1 MRANSS
7 DRPASPRPPRWADRL
22 LELLVAPHLREDVQG
37 DLHEVFYKQLK
48 QDGVTKARR
57 AFVWAVLNYLNPF
70 FFRRKPTDYPKP
82 TPTAMIRNYFKIAL
96 RNLERKKAYT
106 LINVSGLALG
116 MTCGILIFKLISYHL
131 NFDTF
136 HPNADRIYRFVT
148 EQHRETVSYKPNVPN
163 PFGKVFR
170 NDYTFGEKVARIASS
185 NDVLISLRNGGQIQ
199 KFKEN
204 AGVAFVETD
213 FFDIFNYPLLRGD
226 FKTVL
231 SEPNTAILTEKM
243 AKKYFGDRNPINQT
257 FRLDNKVQFRITGI
271 LKDLPVNTD
280 RKTEIFLSYNTL
292 KQYDEWMASD
302 ESWGGM
308 NSAMQCFVRLKPGVS
323 PEQVEQVLPAY
334 VKKYR
339 PTSKNVHHYKLQP
352 LADIH
357 FNPRYGGTISKS
369 NLWILGGIG
378 FFLIITA
385 CINFINLATAQ
396 ALNRSKE
403 VGVRKVLGSFRGQLF
418 WQFIAETGLI
428 TTLAI
433 FLACTAAW
441 LLLPSVNNWF
451 QVQISLN
458 PLEDWRLA
466 LFLPALALVVTL
478 FAGSYPGLILAGFQ
492 PVLALKGKVSQQH
505 IGGFNTRRTLIV
517 GQFAISQALI
527 IGMIV
532 ITDQMRFTTQSDL
545 GFDKEAVVMLPIA
558 PESKP
563 VTIKTVKNQLA
574 QIPGV
579 QTVSVCQSA
588 PASNYNVW
596 NTSPRYDNRIE
607 EEQFSVS
614 VKAADEQYL
623 PMFGLKLVAGRN
635 LFPAD
640 SAREFLVNEMFAKKL
655 GLKSSQEIIG
665 KTLSLD
671 KGQTTGPIVGVVS
684 DFHDRSFHEDI
695 NAICIMSAS
704 DLYGSYAV
712 KIDRATVKPTLA
724 ALEKTWSELH
734 PDQLYEYEFLD
745 EHIANFYKAEDLML
759 KLIQTFAAIAVFIG
773 GLGLYGL
780 VSFMAAQKTKEIGI
794 RKVLGS
800 SAGQILWIFG
810 KEFSRL
816 ILIAF
821 AVAAPVAYY
830 GMNAWLKHFTF
841 HIDLGPGI
849 FAIAVA
855 STFLIALLTV
865 GFQSLKAAGMNPV
878 KALRSE

>member
-1 MRANSS
+1 MK
-7 DRPASPRPPRWADRL
+7 PPRWADRL
-22 LELLVAPHLREDVQG
+22 LEIFVAPHLREDVQG
-37 DLHEVFYKQLK
+37 DLHEVFYKQLE
-48 QDGVTKARR
+48 QNGLVKARR
-57 AFVWAVLNYLNPF
+57 AFIWAVLHYLQPYF
-70 FFRRKPTDYPKP
+70 FKRKPSGHPKP
-82 TPTAMIRNYFKIAL
+82 SHTAMIRNYFQIAL
-96 RNLERKKAYT
+96 RNLERKKSYT
-106 LINVSGLALG
+106 FINVSGLALG
-116 MTCGILIFKLISYHL
+116 MACGILIFMLISYHL
-131 NFDTF
+131 SFDNF
-136 HPNADRIYRFVT
+136 HANADRIYRFVT
-148 EQHRETVSYKPNVPN
+148 EQHRETVSYRPNVPN

-185 NDVLISLRNGGQIQ
+185 NDVLISLKTGGEIR
-199 KFKEN
+199 KFKED
-204 AGVAFVETD
+204 AGVAFAETD

-231 SEPNTAILTEKM
+231 REPNTAILTERM
-243 AKKYFGDRNPINQT
+243 ARKYFGDQNPINQT
-257 FRLDNKVQFRITGI
+257 FHLDNKVQFRITGI
-271 LKDLPVNTD
+271 LKDLPVHTD

-292 KQYDEWMASD
+292 RQYDEWMASD

-308 NSAMQCFVRLKPGVS
+308 NSAMQCFVQLKPGVS
-323 PEQVEQVLPAY
+323 PAQVEEVLPAY

-339 PTSKNVHHYKLQP
+339 PTNKNVHHYKLQP

-357 FNPRYGGTISKS
+357 FNPRYGGAISKS
-369 NLWILGGIG
+369 NLWVLACIG
-378 FFLIITA
+378 FFLIVTA

-433 FLACTAAW
+433 FLACVTAW
-441 LLLPSVNNWF
+441 LLLPSVNDWF

-458 PLEDWRLA
+458 PLNDWGLA
-466 LFLPALALVVTL
+466 LFLPALAVVVTF

-492 PVLALKGKVSQQH
+492 PVVALKGKLSQPH

-532 ITDQMRFTTQSDL
+532 ITDQMRYSTQSDL

-558 PESKP
+558 PDTKP
-563 VTIKTVKNQLA
+563 ISLKTVKHQLA

-579 QTVSVCQSA
+579 KTVSVCQSA

-596 NTSPRYDNRIE
+596 NTSPQYDNRSE
-607 EEQFSVS
+607 DELFSVS
-614 VKAADEQYL
+614 VKAADEQYI
-623 PMFGLKLVAGRN
+623 PMFDLKLVAGRN

-640 SAREFLVNEMFAKKL
+640 SAREFVVNETFTKKL
-655 GLKSSQEIIG
+655 GLKSPQEVIG
-665 KTLSLD
+665 KTLSLN
-671 KGQTTGPIVGVVS
+671 KGQTTGPIVGVVG

-695 NAICIMSAS
+695 NAVCIMSAS

-712 KIDRATVKPTLA
+712 KIDGTTVKPTLA
-724 ALEKTWSELH
+724 ALEKTWSDLH

-745 EHIANFYKAEDLML
+745 EHIANFYKTEDLML
-759 KLIQTFAAIAVFIG
+759 RLIQTFAALAVFIG

-800 SAGQILWIFG
+800 SVGQILWIFG

-830 GMNAWLKHFTF
+830 GMNVWLNHFTF
-841 HIDLGPGI
+841 HIDVSVGV
-849 FAIAVA
+849 FATAIA
-855 STFLIALLTV
+855 STFLIAFLTV
-865 GFQSLKAAGMNPV
+865 GFKSMKAAGMNPV